1 MNNDIYEMPLFKGGN
16 KDAIEKIMHD
26 FPSRYVQYK
35 KGDTIAMQG
44 SACRSL
50 YILCEGSVY
59 AKMISE
65 EGKELTLDT
74 LSAPDVLASSF
85 IFSSEGIFPVTI
97 LANSNCGL
105 WIVNKESILRIIEED
120 SLLLRNY
127 LKVISD
133 HSMFLSKRVERVC
146 LADTLVKNYKLYTAK
161 RCHTESSRGSIY
173 SWRSPSLP
181 VESHIAAG
189 QSRPAS
195 KRKQR
200 IYAHQRLRRN
210 KTAVADYGGLET
222 LGAGNTWEGGKDFL
236 SAEYTGNVGY

>member
-16 KDAIEKIMHD
+16 KDTIEKIMHD

-85 IFSSEGIFPVTI
+85 IFSTEGIFPITI
-97 LANSNCGL
+97 LANSNCSL
-105 WIVNKESILRIIEED
+105 WIVNKESILRIIKED
-120 SLLLRNY
+120 SLVLRNY
-127 LKVISD
+127 LTVISD
-133 HSMFLSKRVERVC
+133 HSVFLSKRLNEFA
-146 LADTLVKNYKLYTAK
+146 LQTL
-161 RCHTESSRGSIY
+161 SSRIISYIQQNGAIQNLQEAAFIFGVA
-173 SWRSPSLP
+173 RPSL
-181 VESHIAAG
+181 
-189 QSRPAS
+189 SRAILQLVNQGLLQ
-195 KRKQR
+195 KE
-200 IYAHQRLRRN
+200 N
-210 KTAVADYGGLET
+210 KGYT
-222 LGAGNTWEGGKDFL
+222 LTKD
-236 SAEYTGNVGY
+236 